1 MISVNEV
8 LLSKY
13 SEDKMLKYFFPFLS
27 VVLYFFAPIEY
38 SMLFNWVIL
47 FLFILNFIFFV
58 RKRNCRLLSYT
69 TIFFVSFFFVNFA
82 YPVFIY
88 PYDPTFI
95 LQFQYSFSPDYINR
109 GTALCYCAFSMYL
122 AGFSSKVG
130 NIRSWSYSLKYGTY
144 HFFTV
149 VLYIILLYNLY
160 VIVPQ
165 IGSSYGVVQIPFQT
179 GSLFSML
186 ECTLLTVLC
195 HLHRDEIR
203 NDVKRFLK
211 LVKPLLIAAIVFCGT
226 SLMLGSR
233 EYVLVL
239 VLLYVFIYTKYVKEL
254 SVVKLCIG
262 GLIGLVGLYYVS
274 QIRNGSSGGGAYCRI
289 NLGKANL

>member
-1 MISVNEV
+1 MISINEV
-8 LLSKY
+8 LLLKY
-13 SEDKMLKYFFPFLS
+13 SEDKMLKYFLPFLS

-38 SMLFNWVIL
+38 SILFNWVIL
-47 FLFILNFIFFV
+47 FLFILNFILFV

-95 LQFQYSFSPDYINR
+95 YQFQYSFSPDYINR
-109 GTALCYCAFSMYL
+109 GSALCYCAFSMYL
-122 AGFSSKVG
+122 AGFSSKVK
-130 NIRSWSYSLKYGTY
+130 NVRSWAYSLKYGTY
-144 HFFTV
+144 QIFTV
-149 VLYIILLYNLY
+149 ILYIILLYNLY
-160 VIVPQ
+160 VILPQ
-165 IGSSYGVVQIPFQT
+165 IGVSYGNATIPFQT
-179 GSLFSML
+179 GSLFTML
-186 ECTLLTVLC
+186 QCTLVTVVC
-195 HLHRDEIR
+195 HLHRNEMH
-203 NDVKRFLK
+203 NDFKRFLK
-211 LVKPLLIAAIVFCGT
+211 ILKFQLIAAVVFCIA

-239 VLLYVFIYTKYVKEL
+239 LVLYVFAYTKYVKEL

-274 QIRNGSSGGGAYCRI
+274 QTRNGSWGGEPIIA
-289 NLGKANL
+289 